1 MNLKTYRFSRF
12 FKYLISNYLVMKKN
26 IYIISTLLF
35 VCAFLR
41 ISAQNKVVE
50 NQKNGSVIYKTI
62 VNGKENS
69 EDGKIAL
76 LSINNEVK
84 IKSLRKEIV
93 KTKLDIPSETM
104 YIDYQSNN
112 TYQVADFK
120 NSKRMTVETSFNTLP
135 KLELTNEKAIIAGFE
150 CKKAQTV
157 IRSNKI
163 EIWYTEKAGFA
174 GTPMISLII
183 PNALIVKVVRN
194 GNFETVIDKIE
205 YIKKANT
212 SSLFPDSWGVQVDAV
227 TYKAKITENYV
238 TTINVF
244 DREQISFGNEIKN
257 PTGEN
262 SNLTYKF
269 SNGTV
274 ILKKITLPDPDAD
287 YSIFAELVQYSN
299 GDAYDRTGSVFII
312 PTDRPV
318 SFLKALQNGL
328 SELPVYKD
336 KQGKSYQGVVATDD
350 FSPLVELMRFF
361 TPFGIRHYNNQVTVL
376 GLKWEDSTYYK
387 QDITPVLSKLKGDAW
402 VGVFI
407 GNYDRG
413 GHIVSLK
420 LKYYPN
426 EQTEKDKAPG
436 KTWISPLFNTVNIME
451 MSGQEYGTMFNQDS
465 LRVNFNI
472 PKGLKN
478 IQLQYISTGHGGW
491 DGGDEFNP
499 KTNQIIIDE
508 KPIYSYIPW
517 RSDCATFRK
526 YNPASG
532 NFWNGISSSDL
543 SRSGW
548 CPGTLTNPVFIPL
561 NTLETGNH
569 KLKVAI
575 PLGQREG
582 GSFSAWCVSGVLIG
596 EFE

>member
-1 MNLKTYRFSRF
+1 
-12 FKYLISNYLVMKKN
+12 MKKN
-26 IYIISTLLF
+26 IYIISTLLL

-104 YIDYQSNN
+104 YIDYQSNK

-387 QDITPVLSKLKGDAW
+387 QDITPVLSKLKCDAW

-561 NTLETGNH
+561 NTLEPGNH